1 MTADNVITGK
11 DFLIV
16 TPANAPKEAPI
27 KNKTNSQPIIG
38 SETFAIGNFNVKA
51 IKIIA
56 KTVVTVV
63 NNKAVVAFA
72 IKSGLNPLGDKETS
86 LLVRSSHS
94 LVSKVP
100 VLTIPE

>member
-16 TPANAPKEAPI
+16 TPANAPRESPI
-27 KNKTNSQPIIG
+27 KNNTSSQPIIG
-38 SETFAIGNFNVKA
+38 SDTSVIGNFNVKA
-51 IKIIA
+51 IKTIA
-56 KTVVTVV
+56 KIVVTAV
-63 NNKAVVAFA
+63 NSKAVVAFA
-72 IKSGLNPLGDKETS
+72 ISNGANPLGDKETS

-94 LVSKVP
+94 LVNNVP

>member
-16 TPANAPKEAPI
+16 TPANAPREAPI

-38 SETFAIGNFNVKA
+38 SDTSAIGNFNVKA

-56 KTVVTVV
+56 KNVVTVV
-63 NNKAVVAFA
+63 NSKAVVAVA
-72 IKSGLNPLGDKETS
+72 ISNGANPLGDKEIS

-94 LVSKVP
+94 LVIKVP